1 VELHEEVFPLLLV
14 LGYTGLQ
21 CFSALGDGDEFVLGK
36 VPAGFVGVPIL
47 LGDGDIILYDIIN
60 A

>member
-14 LGYTGLQ
+14 LGYAFFQ
-21 CFSALGDGDEFVLGK
+21 CLSILSDGDEFVLGE

-47 LGDGDIILYDIIN
+47 FGDGDIILYDIIN